1 MVIKCCSGEDRLNL
15 NVHKHNVSVGPQR
28 HLQQD
33 DDDPVHDKDGVKDVT
48 WKVKDPPAGCSASCI
63 TETLFHSTVILS
75 GSDNT
80 DMVEWLDLLGSS

>member
-1 MVIKCCSGEDRLNL
+1 MLERVEKRIEALESA
-15 NVHKHNVSVGPQR
+15 S
-28 HLQQD
+28 
-33 DDDPVHDKDGVKDVT
+33 VHDDVKDVT

>member
-15 NVHKHNVSVGPQR
+15 NVDKHNVSVGPQR
-28 HLQQD
+28 HPQQD
-33 DDDPVHDKDGVKDVT
+33 DGDPVHDGVKDVT

>member
-1 MVIKCCSGEDRLNL
+1 MVIKSCSGEDRLNL
-15 NVHKHNVSVGPQR
+15 NVDKHNVSVGPQR

-33 DDDPVHDKDGVKDVT
+33 DDDPVHNDVKDVT